1 MTLNDIIVS
10 ALIQT
15 GRGHDAQTMDTWRD
29 KLTGFANDAIM
40 DLALTVRPI
49 RTENAAIANGRIDCN
64 ALERECIRV
73 MSIRQCGR
81 EADFY
86 ADERSAGMVRVN
98 ADDGEAEIMYRFM
111 PRMLTN
117 ATDEPELNEACQQL
131 IVTYVVARERASG
144 EVNTQRGGNIYF
156 QLYETGKQKLRP
168 HMGGRDAYMLK
179 NRW

>member
-49 RTENAAIANGRIDCN
+49 RTEKAAIANGRIDCN

-98 ADDGEAEIMYRFM
+98 ADDG
-111 PRMLTN
+111 
-117 ATDEPELNEACQQL
+117 
-131 IVTYVVARERASG
+131 VARERASG

>member
-1 MTLNDIIVS
+1 
-10 ALIQT
+10 
-15 GRGHDAQTMDTWRD
+15 
-29 KLTGFANDAIM
+29 
-40 DLALTVRPI
+40 
-49 RTENAAIANGRIDCN
+49 
-64 ALERECIRV
+64 

-86 ADERSAGMVRVN
+86 ADERSAGVVRVN
-98 ADDGEAEIMYRFM
+98 ADDGEAEITYRFM

>member
-1 MTLNDIIVS
+1 MRARGGFLR
-10 ALIQT
+10 
-15 GRGHDAQTMDTWRD
+15 GRTQR
-29 KLTGFANDAIM
+29 
-40 DLALTVRPI
+40 
-49 RTENAAIANGRIDCN
+49 
-64 ALERECIRV
+64 
-73 MSIRQCGR
+73 
-81 EADFY
+81 
-86 ADERSAGMVRVN
+86 GMVRVN
-98 ADDGEAEIMYRFM
+98 ADDGEAEITYRFM

>member
-1 MTLNDIIVS
+1 
-10 ALIQT
+10 
-15 GRGHDAQTMDTWRD
+15 
-29 KLTGFANDAIM
+29 M

-49 RTENAAIANGRIDCN
+49 RTEKAAIANGRIDCN

-86 ADERSAGMVRVN
+86 ADERSAGVVRVN
-98 ADDGEAEIMYRFM
+98 AEDGEAEITYRFM

>member
-1 MTLNDIIVS
+1 MH
-10 ALIQT
+10 T
-15 GRGHDAQTMDTWRD
+15 GAAWAKGLG
-29 KLTGFANDAIM
+29 KGGIANDAERHYSQRAYT
-40 DLALTVRPI
+40 DRPRARRADHGHLA
-49 RTENAAIANGRIDCN
+49 
-64 ALERECIRV
+64 
-73 MSIRQCGR
+73 RQA

-86 ADERSAGMVRVN
+86 ADERSAGVVRVN
-98 ADDGEAEIMYRFM
+98 ADDGEAEITYRFM